1 MLLTAVGTFLHE
13 SCCQGCSEPYSV
25 RMGES
30 WIEMFIGAERWLQ
43 SVDSVQRDG
52 ASEVRWE
59 LCKAALSAPDQKF

>member
-1 MLLTAVGTFLHE
+1 M
-13 SCCQGCSEPYSV
+13 

-52 ASEVRWE
+52 ASEVCWE